1 MHVDRKAVTTLAT
14 VLLTLSA
21 SRVQAQVAMGYK
33 DLGVVLGV
41 GNVGNSIAFGG
52 RFESVFKRLPDL
64 GNGSL
69 GIGLS
74 ADFYHYS
81 QRFGQYRAK
90 GSVVPVGATAN
101 YHFNINPRRHLDAFI
116 GAGLGANFS
125 NCTYDGPKGNS
136 GDGCDD
142 DGLYLIGRLGGR
154 YFFNPKLAL
163 YGDVGAGAATL
174 HLGLTAR
181 LR

>member
-1 MHVDRKAVTTLAT
+1 MRIDCTTRAALSVT
-14 VLLTLSA
+14 LLTLAATSA
-21 SRVQAQVAMGYK
+21 QAQVSKGYK

-41 GNVGNSIAFGG
+41 GNVSNALAFGV

-64 GNGSL
+64 GNGTL

-74 ADFYHYS
+74 ADFYNYS
-81 QRFGQYRAK
+81 ERFGQFRAK
-90 GSVVPVGATAN
+90 GSVVPIGATAN
-101 YHFNINPRRHLDAFI
+101 YHFNIDPRRHLDAFV
-116 GAGLGANFS
+116 GAGLGVNVN
-125 NCTYDGPKGNS
+125 NCSYDGPKGRS

-142 DGLYLIGRLGGR
+142 GGLYVIGRLGGR
-154 YFFNPKLAL
+154 YFFNPNLAL